1 MTKRNKAVVLLGVG
15 LLFGGLSAVAPAQ
28 AQAPA
33 PVPDTDSICPNPVQ
47 AKGFKTCADIEKA
60 EAEGT
65 LVFYA
70 TDIESGTVKLL
81 KEFETLYPKI
91 KTSYIRLQAG
101 ALYSR
106 LLAERQG
113 KSYLADVFQIGDVGL
128 VMDFQ
133 KRGGYARYVS
143 PEMTAYKSAYKS
155 EPEGHWTWS
164 VLMPAGLAYNPNVTP
179 ADQAPKDWK
188 DLLDP
193 KWSGVVSMKSA
204 NSGMQHVTWYQIKE
218 HVSDDYWE
226 KFADLKPRAFDSM
239 VQQFDRL
246 VNGEDKVAMTAQ
258 YAAYLEFKAK
268 GAPIAFVAPTTGL
281 PSGPEVTGIVKEAP
295 HPNAARLFLDWY
307 LSPEGQKASVKYWY
321 FHSPREDVAPPE
333 GALPLSQMKLLFP
346 ADWEAYAKTRNDFL
360 REMRSMSG
368 LK

>member
-1 MTKRNKAVVLLGVG
+1 MATRCIRLRSLAATLAICGLGSIGAV
-15 LLFGGLSAVAPAQ
+15 Q
-28 AQAPA
+28 AQTG
-33 PVPDTDSICPNPVQ
+33 VPDAGTVCANPRE

-60 EAEGT
+60 EAEGA

-101 ALYSR
+101 ALYAR

-113 KSYLADVFQIGDVGL
+113 SSYMADIFQIGDVGL
-128 VMDFQ
+128 VLDFE

-143 PEMTAYKSAYKS
+143 PEMAAYKKEYKS
-155 EPEGHWTWS
+155 KPEGSWTWS
-164 VLMPAGLAYNPNVTP
+164 VLMPAGLAYNPKVVSE
-179 ADQAPKDWK
+179 AEAPKDWK
-188 DLLDP
+188 ELLDK

-218 HVSDDYWE
+218 HVSDDYWK
-226 KFADLKPRAFDSM
+226 KFAELKPRAFDSM

-268 GAPIAFVAPTTGL
+268 GAPIAFIAPKSGL
-281 PSGPEVTGIVKEAP
+281 PSGPEVTGVVKEAP

-333 GALPLSQMKLLFP
+333 GALPLSQLKLLFP
-346 ADWEAYAKTRNDFL
+346 NDWVAYAETRKEFL
-360 REMRSMSG
+360 RDMRSMSG
-368 LK
+368 LQ